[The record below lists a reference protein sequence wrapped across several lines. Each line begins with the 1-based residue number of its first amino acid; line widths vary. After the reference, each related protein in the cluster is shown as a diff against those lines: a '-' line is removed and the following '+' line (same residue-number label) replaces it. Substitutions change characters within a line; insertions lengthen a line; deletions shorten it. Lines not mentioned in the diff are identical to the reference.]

1 MRSFIKS
8 LPEGFVHVGRH
19 AGGWMSRLIDAL
31 QVELQTQIKNSAGR
45 AYALVKRW
53 YWWWVRKKGIK
64 GADRSHLAM
73 LWKSIKLDKEVDIG
87 TGPSWLREMFESIM
101 DCVPASVFEPHET
114 FHLFKRLLSD
124 LEADPDAKVF
134 NLLPLCSWNAR
145 FVPISTTLLVQFAH
159 VLEEGKT
166 LKDLKKD
173 PDALWARYFN
183 VKAVMRGKKIFAG
196 RILTDGVSAS
206 VLCKRTEKRKIGAR
220 RVRLTDFQVTP
231 VFGVD
236 PGRRNIITA
245 VKYSREAFDNMGR
258 VNPPKFE
265 TFAVSNGWYQESN
278 GGRRRG
284 LKMKLW
290 TEQNEEIKTFNAS
303 TLSSKTSSSEN
314 FLFYLKH
321 LFKSLASLLNFNG
334 ARRVRHLRWTSFI
347 KKKKTEE
354 KIVKKFPRGAIIALG
369 DASRSST
376 FGHLPSTPTSS
387 LERLLKRRFRVYM
400 VDEFRTSKLC
410 AGCHKELGGA
420 EYDGKQSYGVRRCF
434 NNVCFR
440 TFWDRDINGALN
452 ILKKYIRGTRG
463 QGPPSEFSRSCSVE
477 NEQVNTRVRLNFRV
491 RILQVLEK
499 PNFKFY
505 YSVSVYPTTERA

>member
-1 MRSFIKS
+1 
-8 LPEGFVHVGRH
+8 
-19 AGGWMSRLIDAL
+19 
-31 QVELQTQIKNSAGR
+31 
-45 AYALVKRW
+45 
-53 YWWWVRKKGIK
+53 
-64 GADRSHLAM
+64 M
-73 LWKSIKLDKEVDIG
+73 LWKFIKLDLEVDIG
-87 TGPSWLREMFESIM
+87 TGPPWLKSMCESIM
-101 DCVPASVFEPHET
+101 DCVPASIYEPHET

-134 NLLPLCSWNAR
+134 NLLPLSSWHAR
-145 FVPISTTLLVQFAH
+145 FVPISTTLLVQLAH

-173 PDALWARYFN
+173 PGELWARYFN
-183 VKAVMRGKKIFAG
+183 VKAVMRGKKKFAN

-206 VLCKRTEKRKIGAR
+206 VLCKRTERKNIGMR
-220 RVRLTDFQVTP
+220 RIRLTDFQETP

-245 VKYSREAFDNMGR
+245 VKYEKEAFDKMGQAK
-258 VNPPKFE
+258 PPKME
-265 TFAVSNGWYQESN
+265 AFAISNGWYQESN
-278 GGRRRG
+278 GSRKRGRRMERWG
-284 LKMKLW
+284 EK
-290 TEQNEEIKTFNAS
+290 NEEIKTFNDS
-303 TLSSKTSSSEN
+303 TISSKVSSSKN
-314 FLFYLKH
+314 FFIYLEH
-321 LFKSLASLLNFNG
+321 LFKSLAPLLRFHG
-334 ARRVRHLRWTSFI
+334 ARRVRHLRWTSYI
-347 KKKKTEE
+347 KKQKTEE

-387 LERLLKRRFRVYM
+387 LERLLRRHFRVYM

-420 EYDGKQSYGVRRCF
+420 EYDGERSYGVRRCF

-463 QGPPSEFSRSCSVE
+463 QGPPSEFSRRSLVE
-477 NEQVNTRVRLNFRV
+477 NRDVNTIHPSIILRLSFGGGEDRVL
-491 RILQVLEK
+491 
-499 PNFKFY
+499 
-505 YSVSVYPTTERA
+505 